1 MPNLKKL
8 LKSKKPMNNNQTKP
22 TNQPNPNRF
31 HLKTW
36 QWVSVLILA
45 AVIVGGV
52 FVVWNK
58 ETQILPPCDGLTEA
72 ECKKNSNCSPH
83 IIMADP
89 TGSHY
94 AGCLEK
100 TPTEWAEEKGDY
112 AYCDQE
118 QEEQPKWWCYI
129 LVARKNK
136 DLSVCDKIID
146 EKRVQQC
153 YQEVLREINANQQV
167 AKSVSVTTDKTEYE
181 QGERVKVVVKNN
193 STREKCISPGF
204 GVENFRIKWEKIRK
218 VGCPCEIMCSLQQ
231 CENLKQGEVK
241 EFSWDQEESWC
252 SEPQGRSETMYQQ
265 VPGGI
270 YRAEIQAN
278 GEIIYSN
285 EFTIK

>member
-1 MPNLKKL
+1 
-8 LKSKKPMNNNQTKP
+8 MNNNQTQP
-22 TNQPNPNRF
+22 TTQPNPKRF
-31 HLKTW
+31 QLKTW
-36 QWVSVLILA
+36 QWLSVLIIA
-45 AVIVGGV
+45 AVIAGGV
-52 FVVWNK
+52 FVIFSLNECQKCSLTHWWSIGACDRVCIEDFIQQANYCQTESDCMWVCGCGCINK
-58 ETQILPPCDGLTEA
+58 ER
-72 ECKKNSNCSPH
+72 NCETPEG
-83 IIMADP
+83 IMYDCYP
-89 TGSHY
+89 GM
-94 AGCLEK
+94 
-100 TPTEWAEEKGDY
+100 EEKY
-112 AYCDQE
+112 SC
-118 QEEQPKWWCYI
+118 
-129 LVARKNK
+129 
-136 DLSVCDKIID
+136 VCLDNQCKTIKVD
-146 EKRVQQC
+146 MPVQQ
-153 YQEVLREINANQQV
+153 INI
-167 AKSVSVTTDKTEYE
+167 TTNKTEYE

-193 STREKCISPGF
+193 STSEKCISPGF